1 MRVLFGFVL
10 GVMVGST
17 GLSFSQSWGIG
28 EDSRFARESRDW
40 QMLWQQQQLDEQQRF
55 QGLEVPCQR

>member
-40 QMLWQQQQLDEQQRF
+40 QMIWQQQQLDEQQRF
-55 QGLEVPCQR
+55 QGLQDPCRR